1 MEAMLAGLG
10 NRIFLMN
17 NVHDDGPIVFE
28 TRWVMSYLRG
38 PLTRDQIK
46 TLMVP
51 ANRRHL
57 LPRSPRQNRFL
68 GHSVQRFHLGLRKS
82 SFRLERQVQS
92 FISRGLSVLRRF
104 DSRMRNSVSSRPAT
118 SSCKRLF
125 PIGIS
130 GAQWIE
136 VSDVDSS

>member
-17 NVHDDGPIVFE
+17 NVHDDGPILFE

-46 TLMVP
+46 TLMSSRKQATP
-51 ANRRHL
+51 AAPVSQAKPL
-57 LPRSPRQNRFL
+57 L
-68 GHSVQRFHLGLRKS
+68 GHSAPAIPPGIKEIFFL
-82 SFRLERQVQS
+82 LERQVQS
-92 FISRGLSVLRRF
+92 FIATACWRCDDSIRGYETRCRA
-104 DSRMRNSVSSRPAT
+104 RPAT

-125 PIGIS
+125 PIGFLVLS
-130 GAQWIE
+130 G
-136 VSDVDSS
+136 SRSPMLLD